1 MPNLQ
6 IKKLRLREVTDV
18 YIILHILTVM
28 KLDKIHRG
36 FNTVTDSVNALY
48 ILSVVFII
56 IMRNTWIIGLK
67 ETLIWE
73 YFSEVYFYAA
83 ILLNIACLYLF
94 SQIEC
99 PVVS

>member
-18 YIILHILTVM
+18 YITLHILTVM
-28 KLDKIHRG
+28 KLDKIG
-36 FNTVTDSVNALY
+36 LNTVTDSVNALY

-56 IMRNTWIIGLK
+56 IMNTWIIGLK

-73 YFSEVYFYAA
+73 YFSEVYFMLLFYL
-83 ILLNIACLYLF
+83 ILLVCIF
-94 SQIEC
+94 SIKKN
-99 PVVS
+99 VL

>member
-36 FNTVTDSVNALY
+36 LNTVTDWKC
-48 ILSVVFII
+48 FIHP
-56 IMRNTWIIGLK
+56 K
-67 ETLIWE
+67 C
-73 YFSEVYFYAA
+73 
-83 ILLNIACLYLF
+83 CLYYYYEQYMDYWTERDPYLGIFLRSLF
-94 SQIEC
+94 LC
-99 PVVS
+99 CYFT